1 MPVFCAKFAYGRDA
15 AARRDWI
22 CGFATWLSASRHPPE
37 FQSQRMPHRRVF
49 LSDRSWRRWRQIETI
64 AQSTCRLLLRWQPRL
79 RPAHSPEVAFPQQ
92 RGPTTMPLKPPLT
105 ELEIK
110 TADSGFYK
118 GFTKDVT
125 ITAKI
130 LVAALILWAVAFP
143 NQAASVLSHLNGVIL
158 ASFNYWYI
166 YVVAFF
172 VVVSLGLAIWPA
184 SGRLRLGAE
193 HEKPEFSAFSWFSMM
208 FGAGMGIGVLTYA
221 TGEPIYHFQNNP
233 DVIQGF
239 VEGASAETVRSA
251 YKWSFLHWGLSPWG
265 AYALTGLA
273 LAFFAYRRG
282 LPLTI
287 RSALTPLFGDRLSG
301 FAGHAVDVVAVIA
314 TVLGVAQTLGFGVEQ
329 FVAGLSR
336 IGFGDWLL
344 VTTDEGTQKASVVA
358 IVLSLV
364 IIMGASTLSALSG
377 VGKGIKWLSNINMG
391 LSVFLLS
398 FFLIF
403 GSTVFGLTALVTG
416 IYDYLLAFP
425 AMLFTVWSDKG
436 TETSSALE
444 SWQGGWTIFY
454 WAWWIAFAP
463 FVGLFLARISRGRTI
478 REYVFGAM
486 LVPSV
491 MCFVWFALIGGT
503 AIDLELSG
511 IAEGAILGTGLSDQL
526 YATLAVL
533 LSDGLAWVFS
543 VVVAVLLMTY
553 LVTSADS
560 AVLIINTINAAGDEG
575 PKARPHI
582 IFWGVALALVVGAL
596 LIIGGL
602 GAIQTAMIIGAL
614 PFSVVM
620 ALMGVALIKAI
631 ILDGLR
637 GRAGLPVTAD
647 QLAGE

>member
-1 MPVFCAKFAYGRDA
+1 
-15 AARRDWI
+15 
-22 CGFATWLSASRHPPE
+22 
-37 FQSQRMPHRRVF
+37 
-49 LSDRSWRRWRQIETI
+49 
-64 AQSTCRLLLRWQPRL
+64 
-79 RPAHSPEVAFPQQ
+79 
-92 RGPTTMPLKPPLT
+92 MPLKPPLT

-143 NQAASVLSHLNGVIL
+143 NQAAGVLSHLNGVIL
-158 ASFNYWYI
+158 ASFNYWYV
-166 YVVAFF
+166 YAVAFF
-172 VVVSLGLAIWPA
+172 VVVSLGLAIWPT

-193 HEKPEFSAFSWFSMM
+193 HERPEFSAFSWFSMM

-233 DVIQGF
+233 DVIQGL
-239 VEGASAETVRSA
+239 VEGGSAETVRSA
-251 YKWSFLHWGLSPWG
+251 YKWAFLHWGLSPWG

-301 FAGHAVDVVAVIA
+301 YAGHAVDVVAVIA

-344 VTTDEGTQKASVVA
+344 VTEADGTQKASVVA

-377 VGKGIKWLSNINMG
+377 VGKGIKWLSNINMA
-391 LSVFLLS
+391 LSVFLLA
-398 FFLIF
+398 FFLFF
-403 GSTVFGLTALVTG
+403 GSTVFGLSALATG
-416 IYDYLLAFP
+416 IYDYLVAFP
-425 AMLFTVWSDKG
+425 RMLVTVWSDDG
-436 TETSSALE
+436 TATGAALE
-444 SWQGGWTIFY
+444 SWQGSWTIFY

-511 IAEGAILGTGLSDQL
+511 VAEGAILGTGLSDQL

-533 LSDGLAWVFS
+533 LSDGLAWAFS
-543 VVVAVLLMTY
+543 VVVAILLMTY

-582 IFWGVALALVVGAL
+582 IFWGAALALVVGAL

-631 ILDGLR
+631 IRDSIR

-647 QLAGE
+647 QIAGE